1 MSLEKK
7 IEGWV
12 EELIQDRPDLFL
24 VNIRILNN
32 FIVEVLIDGDEGISI
47 DDCALIS
54 RSLGE
59 RIDEED
65 FFEGAYKLE
74 VSSPGL
80 NKPLKLLRQYKKNRG
95 REVSVLTDD
104 SSKLEGIMESVSE
117 EGIELSRVIKKKG
130 AKAERKTEFIPF
142 EKIKKTKVLISFK

>member
-117 EGIELSRVIKKKG
+117 EGI
-130 AKAERKTEFIPF
+130 
-142 EKIKKTKVLISFK
+142 

>member
-7 IEGWV
+7 IEDWV
-12 EELIQDRPDLFL
+12 EEQIQDRPDLFL
-24 VNIRILNN
+24 VNVRILNN

-47 DDCALIS
+47 DDCAQIS

-59 RIDEED
+59 KIDEED

-80 NKPLKLLRQYKKNRG
+80 NKPLKLLRQYKKNMG
-95 REVSVLTDD
+95 REVTVLTDD
-104 SSKLEGIMESVSE
+104 SEKLEGTIESVSE
-117 EGIELSRVIKKKG
+117 EGIELSHVIKSKG
-130 AKAERKTEFIPF
+130 KKAERKTDFIPF
-142 EKIKKTKVLISFK
+142 VKIKKTKVLISFK